1 MRKNA
6 AKMRTRI
13 TPNTDTFYTVYFS
26 LYILILTSI
35 LVVLH
40 LWSHSNFLLSILL
53 LSGDAE
59 MNPGPSLFLRKAF
72 QSVTRILIALLP
84 ITIPLLKAYIAVY
97 KFDIICLSEVY
108 LDLLKLYLM
117 III

>member
-59 MNPGPSLFLRKAF
+59 MNPGPKLISKESF
-72 QSVTRILIALLP
+72 SV
-84 ITIPLLKAYIAVY
+84 
-97 KFDIICLSEVY
+97 CH
-108 LDLLKLYLM
+108 
-117 III
+117 